1 MRKLGIPPENLQPN
15 RYTGPKANL
24 TPCVEAKRR
33 PSTLDRTHPLLTMW
47 RVDSNPSSG
56 TEGEVW
62 QLVRFETG
70 SGDATWRRIDFSAA
84 GPGIDSITVDSITA
98 PGVNPVEADGTG
110 LVTILGSAV
119 ANHTKPIETHSRAL
133 NAYNI
138 EIQTAVDRTG
148 APANALDAGI
158 CSFDD
163 SAFIVDANG
172 YVTLVGGLG
181 PAVDGIDVDFNTAP
195 GTDPVVPNGAG
206 VVSLYGNVVANATNL
221 NSPVATHSRAV
232 NQSHIDVQL
241 STAITVPG
249 DPFDVGLA
257 SFDSAVFSVDA
268 NGWVSLAGGGLAVD
282 SFQVDSIAGTGV
294 NPVVATAAGLV
305 TVGGGVVANADIP
318 LQSIS
323 RAPNEYDLEV
333 QVAKAVTGAPG
344 VKTGAGVA
352 TFDDT
357 KFSVN
362 TDGYVTAIGAG
373 AGGIVYLATATAATS
388 ATLEFTSLIDGTYNV
403 YMFVFDNL
411 LPSVSN
417 DFFQCRTSTNAGAS
431 FDSGATDYSYTFVK
445 SNLATASAEGSN
457 GAPYIRMSYTLGTGT
472 DQTFSGIM
480 YLYTPTNTTNFTSVR
495 FAGEGRNAITFPY
508 QTTGSGERRA
518 ATDVDAIQFLMSSG
532 NITSGTIKMY
542 GLTTP
547 A

>member
-1 MRKLGIPPENLQPN
+1 MRKLGIPPENLQPG
-15 RYTGPKANL
+15 RYVGPKASL

-33 PSTLDRTHPLLTMW
+33 PSTLDRTHPLLTLW
-47 RVDSNPSSG
+47 RVDSSPTSG
-56 TEGEVW
+56 SEGEVW
-62 QLVRFETG
+62 QLVKFETG
-70 SGDATWRRIDFSAA
+70 SGDATWRRIDFSTA
-84 GPGIDSITVDSITA
+84 GPGFDSITVDSITA
-98 PGVNPVEADGTG
+98 PGVNPVEPDGVG
-110 LVTILGSAV
+110 DASIVGGVV
-119 ANHTKPIETHSRAL
+119 ANHTIPLETHSRAL
-133 NAYNI
+133 NEFGI
-138 EIQTAVDRTG
+138 EIQVAVDRPG

-163 SAFIVDANG
+163 SAFIVDPATG

-195 GTDPVVPNGAG
+195 GVDPVVPNGAG
-206 VVSLYGNVVANATNL
+206 VLSLYGNVVANATNA

-257 SFDSAVFSVDA
+257 SFDSAVFAVNA

-282 SFQVDSIAGTGV
+282 SFTVDAIAGTGV
-294 NPVVATAAGLV
+294 NPVVATGAGLV

-333 QVAKAVTGAPG
+333 QVAKAVNGAPG

-357 KFSVN
+357 KFTVN
-362 TDGYVTAIGAG
+362 SDGYVTSIAAGPGGA
-373 AGGIVYLATATAATS
+373 GIVYLATATAAAS
-388 ATLEFTSLIDGTYNV
+388 ATLEFKAPGAVIDGTYNS
-403 YMFVFDNL
+403 YLFIFDHIA
-411 LPSVSN
+411 PSN
-417 DFFQCRTSTNAGAS
+417 DAVNFNIRTSTDAGVS
-431 FDSGATDYSYTFVK
+431 YDSGASDYNYVI
-445 SNLATASAEGSN
+445 ATGSSAATTRILVN
-457 GAPYIRMSYTLGTGT
+457 
-472 DQTFSGIM
+472 
-480 YLYTPTNTTNFTSVR
+480 TNTGNSTNEDVSGNLLLYSPSAASPVR
-495 FAGEGRNAITFPY
+495 MTWDIFHNNNAGNPIKTNGGGTRVANA
-508 QTTGSGERRA
+508 
-518 ATDVDAIQFLMSSG
+518 DVDAIQFYFSTG
-532 NITSGTIKMY
+532 NVSSGTIKMY
-542 GLTTP
+542 GMTTP

>member
-47 RVDSNPSSG
+47 RVDSSPTSG

-84 GPGIDSITVDSITA
+84 GPGIDSFTVDAVTA
-98 PGVNPVEADGTG
+98 PGVNPVEADGAG
-110 LVTILGSAV
+110 LVTVGASFV
-119 ANHTKPIETHSRAL
+119 ANHTTPIETHSRAL
-133 NAYNI
+133 NEYQI
-138 EIQTAVDRTG
+138 EIQVASDVTG

-163 SAFIVDANG
+163 SSFIVDPATG

-181 PAVDGIDVDFNTAP
+181 PAVDGIDVDFNTLP
-195 GTDPVVPNGAG
+195 GVDPVVPDGAG

-241 STAITVPG
+241 STAITVPA

-282 SFQVDSIAGTGV
+282 SFTVDSIAGTGV

-305 TVGGGVVANADIP
+305 TVGEES
-318 LQSIS
+318 LQTLIFLFKAFQELRTNMILKYKWRKRLPELQVS
-323 RAPNEYDLEV
+323 RQGPESQLSTI
-333 QVAKAVTGAPG
+333 Q
-344 VKTGAGVA
+344 
-352 TFDDT
+352 
-357 KFSVN
+357 S
-362 TDGYVTAIGAG
+362 
-373 AGGIVYLATATAATS
+373 
-388 ATLEFTSLIDGTYNV
+388 SL
-403 YMFVFDNL
+403 
-411 LPSVSN
+411 
-417 DFFQCRTSTNAGAS
+417 
-431 FDSGATDYSYTFVK
+431 
-445 SNLATASAEGSN
+445 
-457 GAPYIRMSYTLGTGT
+457 
-472 DQTFSGIM
+472 
-480 YLYTPTNTTNFTSVR
+480 
-495 FAGEGRNAITFPY
+495 
-508 QTTGSGERRA
+508 
-518 ATDVDAIQFLMSSG
+518 
-532 NITSGTIKMY
+532 
-542 GLTTP
+542 
-547 A
+547 

>member
-47 RVDSNPSSG
+47 RVDSSPTSG

-70 SGDATWRRIDFSAA
+70 SGDATWRRIDFSTA
-84 GPGIDSITVDSITA
+84 GPGIDSFTVDAVTA
-98 PGVNPVEADGTG
+98 PGVNPVEADGAG
-110 LVTILGSAV
+110 LVTVGASSV
-119 ANHTKPIETHSRAL
+119 ANHTTPIETHSRAL
-133 NAYNI
+133 NEYQI
-138 EIQTAVDRTG
+138 EIQVASDRTG

-163 SAFIVDANG
+163 SAFIVDPATG
-172 YVTLVGGLG
+172 YVTLAGGLG
-181 PAVDGIDVDFNTAP
+181 PAIDSLDVDFNTLP
-195 GTDPVVPNGAG
+195 GTDPVVPDGAG

-282 SFQVDSIAGTGV
+282 SFQVDAIAGTGV
-294 NPVVATAAGLV
+294 NPVVATAGGLV
-305 TVGGGVVANADIP
+305 SVGGGVVANADIP

-323 RAPNEYDLEV
+323 RAPNEYDLEI

-362 TDGYVTAIGAG
+362 SDGYVTSIGSGPGG
-373 AGGIVYLATATAATS
+373 AGIVYLATATAAAS
-388 ATLEFTSLIDGTYNV
+388 ASLDFESLIDGTYNS
-403 YMFVFDNL
+403 YLFIFDHILPANL
-411 LPSVSN
+411 SFLLV
-417 DFFQCRTSTNAGAS
+417 RTSSNGGIGGGGS
-431 FDSGATDYSYTFVK
+431 YDSGAGNYGYTAMNGGTP
-445 SNLATASAEGSN
+445 SSSLSSTTIRITTLDN
-457 GAPYIRMSYTLGTGT
+457 GANEGMSG
-472 DQTFSGIM
+472 SMI
-480 YLYTPTNTTNFTSVR
+480 LYTPSDNEYTQMMGQSMRYAPSGIGSYHYWGVR
-495 FAGEGRNAITFPY
+495 KE
-508 QTTGSGERRA
+508 A
-518 ATDVDAIQFLMSSG
+518 AVVNAIQFYMSSG

-542 GLTTP
+542 GMTTP